1 MYLGNACTGDCGL
14 LELGEYT
21 IRAAWRAP
29 KLFLEYASNVRKWDL
44 RRIIE
49 QPRKLELYRLW

>member
-1 MYLGNACTGDCGL
+1 MYLGNACTGNCGL

-21 IRAAWRAP
+21 IRAARRAAE
-29 KLFLEYASNVRKWDL
+29 LFLEYAGNVRKWDL

-49 QPRKLELYRLW
+49 QPGKLELYRLW

>member
-1 MYLGNACTGDCGL
+1 VYLGNTCTGDCGL

-21 IRAAWRAP
+21 IRAAWMAAE
-29 KLFLEYASNVRKWDL
+29 LFLEYTGNVRKWDL

-49 QPRKLELYRLW
+49 QLGELELYRPW